1 MTVLRWYHGGP
12 RIADWNRIRWDR
24 ERGSSDLNAEGAG
37 MYWTTDPDEA
47 WGYTHGAPDPV
58 VYEAT
63 FHPGFKHLPRRKPT
77 MKDLRALFDYA
88 TAEDQEIFLSNWNI
102 ETPAS
107 QTQIDSA
114 LRRYSHQQV
123 LFDAYV
129 TLYHDLF
136 RYDADAYV
144 SALRSLGYDGYV
156 LEKGTTGGSRRRKH
170 LVLWQPRALDIQE
183 IS

>member
-1 MTVLRWYHGGP
+1 MATLRWYHGGP
-12 RIADWNRIRWDR
+12 RITDWDHIRWDR
-24 ERGSSDLNAEGAG
+24 QRGSSDLNAEGAG

-63 FHPGFKHLPRRKPT
+63 LRESFRPLPARKPT
-77 MKDLRALFDYA
+77 MKDLRALYDYA
-88 TAEDQEIFLSNWNI
+88 DAESQEIFLSNWSI
-102 ETPAS
+102 ESPAS
-107 QTQIDSA
+107 QAQIDSA
-114 LRRYSHQQV
+114 LRHYAHQQS
-123 LFDAYV
+123 LQDAYV

-144 SALRSLGYDGYV
+144 SALRRLGYDGFIV
-156 LEKGTTGGSRRRKH
+156 KRGTTGGSKRRKH
-170 LVLWQPRALDIQE
+170 LIVWQPRALDIQQ

>member
-1 MTVLRWYHGGP
+1 MTALRWYHGGP
-12 RIADWNRIRWDR
+12 RIVDWAHVRWDR
-24 ERGSSDLNAEGAG
+24 ERGTSDGNAEGAG

-47 WGYTHGAPDPV
+47 WGYARGPDAV

-63 FHPGFKHLPRRKPT
+63 TRDSFNKLPRRKPS
-77 MKDLRALFDYA
+77 MRDLRSLFDYA
-88 TAEDQEIFLSNWNI
+88 TAEDQEIFLSNWNV
-102 ETPAS
+102 ESPAS
-107 QTQIDSA
+107 QRQIDGA
-114 LRRYSHQQV
+114 LHPYTGQTV

-136 RYDADAYV
+136 RYNAEAYV
-144 SALRSLGYDGYV
+144 EAMRSLGYDGYII
-156 LEKGTTGGSRRRKH
+156 EKGTTGGSKRRKH